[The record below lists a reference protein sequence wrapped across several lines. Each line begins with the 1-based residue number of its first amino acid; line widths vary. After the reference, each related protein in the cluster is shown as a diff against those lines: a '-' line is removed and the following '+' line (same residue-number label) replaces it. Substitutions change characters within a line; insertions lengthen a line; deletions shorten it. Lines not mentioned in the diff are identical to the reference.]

1 MTAGRPKVPLERI
14 ALTTKGDG
22 RTAGNRRLVPKGQV
36 IVVPGRTGTNLKKP
50 PAFDH
55 RCLPKM
61 PAGLGKPGKKAWFE
75 VWDNGPWLHPFEDHH
90 LVAIVAKNYDLI
102 NAFELK
108 IEETGLILSGGGYNG
123 QDVAN
128 PLLKE
133 IKSCEQ
139 VILTCLSKLGFS
151 PSDRAR
157 LGLAEIKRQSG
168 LQGLQNQ
175 AAAARS

>member
-1 MTAGRPKVPLERI
+1 MAGRPKTPIEKQ
-14 ALTTKGDG
+14 ALAARGDG
-22 RTAGNRRLVPKGQV
+22 RTPGGRRVTQPGTVVV
-36 IVVPGRTGTNLKKP
+36 IPGRTGLKKE

-55 RCLPKM
+55 SCLPK
-61 PAGLGKPGKKAWFE
+61 PPPGLKKEGKKIWFE
-75 VWDNGPWLHPFEDHH
+75 LWDNGPWLHPFEDHH
-90 LVAIVAKNYDLI
+90 LVAIIAKNYDLI
-102 NAFELK
+102 AAFEKK
-108 IEETGLILSGGGYNG
+108 IDETGLILSGGGYNG

-139 VILTCLSKLGFS
+139 VIMTCFSKLGFS

-168 LQGLQNQ
+168 LQDLQNR
-175 AAAARS
+175 ANAGKAK